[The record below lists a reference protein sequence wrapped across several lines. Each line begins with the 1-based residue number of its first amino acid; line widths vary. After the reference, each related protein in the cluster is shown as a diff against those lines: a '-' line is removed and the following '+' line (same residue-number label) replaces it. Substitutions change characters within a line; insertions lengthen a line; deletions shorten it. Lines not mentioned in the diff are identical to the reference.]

1 MPFRHHAARLRQIT
15 GGTGV
20 SSILV
25 VEDEPIIQE
34 SLVRLLQRQGH
45 DVTGVASV
53 AEAEENSI
61 NMYDLI
67 ISDLRLPGEPG
78 TTLIPRAA
86 PTPVLIMTSYST
98 VQSAVEA
105 MKQGAVDYI
114 SKPFNHDE
122 MILTVKRILDKTRVE
137 QQNTLLKQ
145 EVARYYPIDG
155 IVAHCEPML
164 EVLDRIRRVA
174 PTDTTVLIQ
183 GETGT
188 GKELVARA
196 IHSQSERRKQALVSV
211 NCAAIAENQVESE
224 LFGHERGAFTG
235 ALEMKKGLIET
246 ANGATLFLDEIGELP
261 LAAQGSLLKVLQ
273 DNEIRRVGSNKVI
286 KVDVRILA
294 ATHKNLAQMVQQKT
308 FREDLYFRLNV
319 FEVNLP
325 PLRERGGDIRLLA
338 DTILTRMAQ
347 RTHRDS
353 MTFEDNAYEQLQ
365 SYPWPGNVR
374 ELENIIERAVILKHS
389 GSIDADDLALNNVD
403 TAHQLPLYEL
413 ENRLSLDDYFVSFV
427 KKYQPQYNETELAR
441 MLGISRKNLWERR
454 QRLDIPSRKP

>member
-1 MPFRHHAARLRQIT
+1 M
-15 GGTGV
+15 
-20 SSILV
+20 SNILV

-34 SLVRLLQRQGH
+34 SLLRLLQRQGH

-78 TTLIPRAA
+78 TELISRAA

-122 MILTVKRILDKTRVE
+122 MILTVKRILDKASVE
-137 QQNTLLKQ
+137 QQNTILRK
-145 EVARYYPIDG
+145 EVARNYPIDG
-155 IVAHCEPML
+155 MVAHCEPML
-164 EVLDRIRRVA
+164 DVLDRIRRVA
-174 PTDTTVLIQ
+174 TTNTTALIV

-196 IHSQSERRKQALVSV
+196 IHSQSERRKQALVRV
-211 NCAAIAENQVESE
+211 NCAAFAENQIESE

-235 ALEMKKGLIET
+235 ALQMKKGLIEA

-261 LAAQGSLLKVLQ
+261 LDAQARLLRVLQ

-286 KVDVRILA
+286 KIDVRVLA
-294 ATHKNLAQMVQQKT
+294 ATHKNLAKMVAQQS
-308 FREDLYFRLNV
+308 FREDLYYRLNV
-319 FEVNLP
+319 FEINLP
-325 PLRERGGDIRLLA
+325 PLRERGSDIKLLA
-338 DTILTRMAQ
+338 DTMLTRMTQ
-347 RTHRDS
+347 RAHRKS
-353 MTFEDNAYEQLQ
+353 MVFGDDAYEQMFR
-365 SYPWPGNVR
+365 YPWPGNVR
-374 ELENIIERAVILKHS
+374 ELENVIERAVILKPG
-389 GSIDADDLALNNVD
+389 GSIDAENLALNNLATD
-403 TAHQLPLYEL
+403 HQLPLYEL

-441 MLGISRKNLWERR
+441 MLGISRKNLWEKR
-454 QRLDIPSRKP
+454 QRLEIPSRKQ

>member
-1 MPFRHHAARLRQIT
+1 M
-15 GGTGV
+15 GN
-20 SSILV
+20 ILV
-25 VEDEPIIQE
+25 VEDEPVIQE
-34 SLVRLLQRQGH
+34 SLQQLLQRQGH

-67 ISDLRLPGEPG
+67 ISDLHLPGEPG
-78 TTLIPRAA
+78 TELITRAA

-122 MILTVKRILDKTRVE
+122 MILTVKRILDKTSIE
-137 QQNTLLKQ
+137 QQNTILRK
-145 EVARYYPIDG
+145 EVARNYPIDG
-155 IVAHCEPML
+155 MVAHCEPML
-164 EVLDRIRRVA
+164 DVLDRIRRVA
-174 PTDTTVLIQ
+174 TTNTTALIV

-211 NCAAIAENQVESE
+211 NCAAFAENQIESE

-235 ALEMKKGLIET
+235 ALQMKKGLIET

-261 LAAQGSLLKVLQ
+261 LDAQARLLRVLQ
-273 DNEIRRVGSNKVI
+273 DNEIRRVGSNKMI
-286 KVDVRILA
+286 RVDVRVLA
-294 ATHKNLAQMVQQKT
+294 ATHKNLAKMVAQQS
-308 FREDLYFRLNV
+308 FREDLYYRLNV
-319 FEVNLP
+319 FEINLP
-325 PLRERGGDIRLLA
+325 PLRERGNDIKLLA
-338 DTILTRMAQ
+338 DTMLTKMTQ
-347 RTHRDS
+347 RTHRKS
-353 MTFEDNAYEQLQ
+353 MAFGEDAYQQ
-365 SYPWPGNVR
+365 MFRYQWPGNVR
-374 ELENIIERAVILKHS
+374 ELKNVIERAVILKA
-389 GSIDADDLALNNVD
+389 GSSIEAEDLALNNLTTD
-403 TAHQLPLYEL
+403 QQLPLYEL

-427 KKYQPQYNETELAR
+427 KKYQLQYNETELAR

-454 QRLDIPSRKP
+454 QRFEIPSRKQ

>member
-1 MPFRHHAARLRQIT
+1 M
-15 GGTGV
+15 
-20 SSILV
+20 SNILV

-78 TTLIPRAA
+78 TELIARAA

-137 QQNTLLKQ
+137 QQNTILRE

-155 IVAHCEPML
+155 MVAHCEPML
-164 EVLDRIRRVA
+164 EVCDRVRRVA
-174 PTDTTVLIQ
+174 PTETTVLIL

-211 NCAAIAENQVESE
+211 NCAAFAESQIESE

-235 ALEMKKGLIET
+235 ALEMKKGLIEA

-261 LAAQGSLLKVLQ
+261 LEAQGRLLGVLQ

-286 KVDVRILA
+286 KTDVRVLA
-294 ATHKNLAQMVQQKT
+294 ATHKNLAQMVQDGN

-319 FEVNLP
+319 FEINLP
-325 PLRERGGDIRLLA
+325 PLRERGGDIKLLA

-347 RTHRDS
+347 RTHRNAMSFD
-353 MTFEDNAYEQLQ
+353 EDAYQQLNL
-365 SYPWPGNVR
+365 YPWPGNVR
-374 ELENIIERAVILKHS
+374 ELENVIERAVILKQN
-389 GSIDADDLALNNVD
+389 GSISAEDMALNNVETD
-403 TAHQLPLYEL
+403 HQLPLYEL
-413 ENRLSLDDYFVSFV
+413 ENRLSLDEYFVSFV
-427 KKYQPQYNETELAR
+427 KKYQPQFNETELAR
-441 MLGISRKNLWERR
+441 MLGISRKNLWEKR
-454 QRLDIPSRKP
+454 QRLDIPSRKQ

>member
-1 MPFRHHAARLRQIT
+1 M
-15 GGTGV
+15 
-20 SSILV
+20 SNILV

-78 TTLIPRAA
+78 TELIARAA

-122 MILTVKRILDKTRVE
+122 MILTVKRILEKTRVE
-137 QQNTLLKQ
+137 QQNTILRE

-155 IVAHCEPML
+155 MVAHCEPML
-164 EVLDRIRRVA
+164 AACDRVRRVA
-174 PTDTTVLIQ
+174 PTETTVLIL

-211 NCAAIAENQVESE
+211 NCAAFAESQIESE

-235 ALEMKKGLIET
+235 ALEMKKGLIEA

-261 LAAQGSLLKVLQ
+261 LEAQGRLLGVLQ
-273 DNEIRRVGSNKVI
+273 DSEIRRVGSNKII
-286 KVDVRILA
+286 KTDVRVLA
-294 ATHKNLAQMVQQKT
+294 ATHKNLAQMVQDGN

-319 FEVNLP
+319 FEINLP
-325 PLRERGGDIRLLA
+325 PLRERGGDIKLLA

-347 RTHRDS
+347 RTHRNAMSFD
-353 MTFEDNAYEQLQ
+353 ENAYQQLNL
-365 SYPWPGNVR
+365 YPWPGNVR
-374 ELENIIERAVILKHS
+374 ELENVIERAVILKQNGCIS
-389 GSIDADDLALNNVD
+389 AEDLALNNVETD
-403 TAHQLPLYEL
+403 HQLPLYEL
-413 ENRLSLDDYFVSFV
+413 ENRLSLDEYFVSFV
-427 KKYQPQYNETELAR
+427 KKYQPQFNETELAR
-441 MLGISRKNLWERR
+441 MLGISRKNLWEKR
-454 QRLDIPSRKP
+454 QRLDIPSRKQ

>member
-1 MPFRHHAARLRQIT
+1 M
-15 GGTGV
+15 
-20 SSILV
+20 SNILV
-25 VEDEPIIQE
+25 VEDEPVIQE
-34 SLVRLLQRQGH
+34 SLQQLLRRQGY

-78 TTLIPRAA
+78 TELIARAA

-122 MILTVKRILDKTRVE
+122 MILTVKRILDKTSIE
-137 QQNTLLKQ
+137 QQNTILRK
-145 EVARYYPIDG
+145 EVARNYPIDG
-155 IVAHCEPML
+155 MVAHCEPML
-164 EVLDRIRRVA
+164 DVLDRIRRVA
-174 PTDTTVLIQ
+174 TTNTTALIV

-211 NCAAIAENQVESE
+211 NCAAFAENQIESE

-235 ALEMKKGLIET
+235 ALQMKKGLIET

-261 LAAQGSLLKVLQ
+261 LDAQARLLRVLQ
-273 DNEIRRVGSNKVI
+273 DNEIRRVGSNKMI
-286 KVDVRILA
+286 RVDVRVLA
-294 ATHKNLAQMVQQKT
+294 ATHKNLAKMVAQQS
-308 FREDLYFRLNV
+308 FRKDLYYRLNV
-319 FEVNLP
+319 FEINLP
-325 PLRERGGDIRLLA
+325 PLRERGNDIKLLA
-338 DTILTRMAQ
+338 DTMLTKMTQ
-347 RTHRDS
+347 RTHRKS
-353 MTFEDNAYEQLQ
+353 MAFGEDAYQQ
-365 SYPWPGNVR
+365 MFRYQWPGNVR
-374 ELENIIERAVILKHS
+374 ELKNVIERAVILKP
-389 GSIDADDLALNNVD
+389 GSSIEAEDLALNNLT
-403 TAHQLPLYEL
+403 TAQQLPLYEL

-427 KKYQPQYNETELAR
+427 KKYQLQYNETELAR

-454 QRLDIPSRKP
+454 QRFEIPSRKQ

>member
-1 MPFRHHAARLRQIT
+1 MSNI
-15 GGTGV
+15 
-20 SSILV
+20 IV

-34 SLVRLLQRQGH
+34 SLLRLLQRQGH
-45 DVTGVASV
+45 DATGVASV

-78 TTLIPRAA
+78 TELISRAA

-122 MILTVKRILDKTRVE
+122 MIMTVKRILDKTSVE
-137 QQNTLLKQ
+137 QQNTILRK
-145 EVARYYPIDG
+145 EVARNYPIDG
-155 IVAHCEPML
+155 MVAHCEPML
-164 EVLDRIRRVA
+164 DVLDRIRRVA
-174 PTDTTVLIQ
+174 TTNTTTLIV

-211 NCAAIAENQVESE
+211 NCAAFAEGQIESE

-235 ALEMKKGLIET
+235 ALQMKKGLIEV

-261 LAAQGSLLKVLQ
+261 LDAQARLLRVLQ

-286 KVDVRILA
+286 KVDVRVLA
-294 ATHKNLAQMVQQKT
+294 ATQKNLAAMVTQQS
-308 FREDLYFRLNV
+308 FREDLYYRLNV
-319 FEVNLP
+319 FEINLP
-325 PLRERGGDIRLLA
+325 PLRERGSDIKLLA
-338 DTILTRMAQ
+338 DTMLTKMTQ
-347 RTHRDS
+347 RTHRKTMLFGD
-353 MTFEDNAYEQLQ
+353 DAYEQMFRYQ
-365 SYPWPGNVR
+365 WPGNVR
-374 ELENIIERAVILKHS
+374 ELENVIERAVILKPN
-389 GSIDADDLALNNVD
+389 GSIDAEDLALNNLATD
-403 TAHQLPLYEL
+403 QQLPLYEL

-441 MLGISRKNLWERR
+441 MLGISRKNLWEKR
-454 QRLDIPSRKP
+454 QRLEIPARK

>member
-1 MPFRHHAARLRQIT
+1 M
-15 GGTGV
+15 
-20 SSILV
+20 SNILV

-34 SLVRLLQRQGH
+34 SLLRLLQRQGH

-78 TTLIPRAA
+78 TELISRAA

-122 MILTVKRILDKTRVE
+122 MIITVKRILDKASVE
-137 QQNTLLKQ
+137 QQNTILRK
-145 EVARYYPIDG
+145 EVARNYPIDG
-155 IVAHCEPML
+155 MVAHCEPML
-164 EVLDRIRRVA
+164 DVLDRIRRVA
-174 PTDTTVLIQ
+174 TTNTTALIV

-196 IHSQSERRKQALVSV
+196 IHSQSERRKQALVRV
-211 NCAAIAENQVESE
+211 NCAAFAENQIESE

-235 ALEMKKGLIET
+235 ALQMKKGLIEA

-261 LAAQGSLLKVLQ
+261 LDAQARLLRVLQ

-286 KVDVRILA
+286 KIDVRVLA
-294 ATHKNLAQMVQQKT
+294 ATHKNLAKMVAQQS
-308 FREDLYFRLNV
+308 FREDLYYRLNV
-319 FEVNLP
+319 FEINLP
-325 PLRERGGDIRLLA
+325 PLRERGSDIKLLA
-338 DTILTRMAQ
+338 DTMLTRMTQ
-347 RTHRDS
+347 RAHRKS
-353 MTFEDNAYEQLQ
+353 MVFGDDAYEQMFR
-365 SYPWPGNVR
+365 YPWPGNVR
-374 ELENIIERAVILKHS
+374 ELENVIERAVILKPG
-389 GSIDADDLALNNVD
+389 GSIDAENLALNNLATD
-403 TAHQLPLYEL
+403 HQLPLYEL

-441 MLGISRKNLWERR
+441 MLGISRKNLWEKR
-454 QRLDIPSRKP
+454 QRLEIPSRKQ

>member
-1 MPFRHHAARLRQIT
+1 M
-15 GGTGV
+15 
-20 SSILV
+20 SNILV

-34 SLVRLLQRQGH
+34 SLLRLLQRQGH
-45 DVTGVASV
+45 DATGVASV

-78 TTLIPRAA
+78 TELISRAA

-122 MILTVKRILDKTRVE
+122 MIMTVKRILDKASVE
-137 QQNTLLKQ
+137 QQNTLLQK
-145 EVARYYPIDG
+145 EVARNYPIDG
-155 IVAHCEPML
+155 MVAHCEPML
-164 EVLDRIRRVA
+164 EVLDRVRRVA
-174 PTDTTVLIQ
+174 ASDTTVLIL

-196 IHSQSERRKQALVSV
+196 IHSQSELRKQSLVSV
-211 NCAAIAENQVESE
+211 NCAAFAEDQIESE

-235 ALEMKKGLIET
+235 ALQTKKGLIEV
-246 ANGATLFLDEIGELP
+246 ANGATLFLDEIGELS
-261 LAAQGSLLKVLQ
+261 LDAQARLLGVLQ

-286 KVDVRILA
+286 KVKARILA
-294 ATHKNLAQMVQQKT
+294 ATHKNLAQMVTEQA
-308 FREDLYFRLNV
+308 FREDLYYRLNV
-319 FEVNLP
+319 FEINLP
-325 PLRERGGDIRLLA
+325 PLRERGSDIRLLA
-338 DTILTRMAQ
+338 DTILTRMVQ
-347 RTHRDS
+347 RTHRKSISFD
-353 MTFEDNAYEQLQ
+353 EDAYQQMLH
-365 SYPWPGNVR
+365 YPWPGNVR
-374 ELENIIERAVILKHS
+374 EMENVIERAVILKHN
-389 GSIDADDLALNNVD
+389 GNIEAEDLALNNLETD
-403 TAHQLPLYEL
+403 QQLPLYEL

-427 KKYQPQYNETELAR
+427 KKYQARYNETELAR

-454 QRLDIPSRKP
+454 QRLEIPSRKS